1 MASRWPFHL
10 PSTKISKTTLQGSR
24 LPYPPVPANDIPD
37 VDDDDDSDELNLPPL
52 PPPDNIL
59 PKKKLP
65 STKISKTTLHGSR
78 LPYPPVTAD
87 DILDVDDDD
96 SDELKPPPLPP
107 PDYILPEK
115 KLPDSSK
122 RLTPPPDASN
132 HRSPFMYS
140 DKDSSDDTNSKTSF
154 GEYDENDKFDF
165 GSHEINRSFEEPDGK
180 LEGKLQ
186 TEKPNNQ
193 LLKKVEISDILPVP
207 DWDNCSLEHIYDH
220 ICPPINDKD
229 AQSNHRRWVAGAI
242 NAATRKKLQVGIMWN
257 SMSKQLKDQNHNIH
271 SVLSEARA
279 DTMKKRKLQRD
290 AFIALSPAT
299 LLFIRKFLKSYIS
312 QAINCD
318 GDILSMSANT
328 ANETARLFHI
338 ALDPVG
344 QQILNQ
350 IHSSAPKNER
360 RANLDDKIALRFD
373 QLWNDV
379 AE

>member
-1 MASRWPFHL
+1 M
-10 PSTKISKTTLQGSR
+10 
-24 LPYPPVPANDIPD
+24 
-37 VDDDDDSDELNLPPL
+37 
-52 PPPDNIL
+52 
-59 PKKKLP
+59 
-65 STKISKTTLHGSR
+65 
-78 LPYPPVTAD
+78 PYPPVTAD

-279 DTMKKRKLQRD
+279 DTMKKGNFNAMRSLHCLRLLYYSLENFSRVIFPRLLIVMEIFYQCLQIQQMKLPGC
-290 AFIALSPAT
+290 S
-299 LLFIRKFLKSYIS
+299 
-312 QAINCD
+312 
-318 GDILSMSANT
+318 IL
-328 ANETARLFHI
+328 H
-338 ALDPVG
+338 
-344 QQILNQ
+344 
-350 IHSSAPKNER
+350 
-360 RANLDDKIALRFD
+360 
-373 QLWNDV
+373 
-379 AE
+379 